1 MPLSK
6 VALVRSALLFIVVA
20 LVALISIVGVTLWL
34 VDRTQVYSDTVL
46 HTRHSARASPIC
58 EDCSKTRKPASAD
71 TF

>member
-34 VDRTQVYSDTVL
+34 VDRTQV
-46 HTRHSARASPIC
+46 
-58 EDCSKTRKPASAD
+58 
-71 TF
+71 